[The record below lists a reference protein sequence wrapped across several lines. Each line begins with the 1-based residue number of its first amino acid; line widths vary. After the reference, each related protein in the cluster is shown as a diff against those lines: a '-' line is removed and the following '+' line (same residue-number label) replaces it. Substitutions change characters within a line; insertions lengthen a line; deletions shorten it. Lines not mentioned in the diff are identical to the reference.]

1 MVSKERMCHMI
12 KEIFSGK
19 LPAVLMNPTPFAL
32 EFSSEKVPDSQR
44 LHSVLEEVSKSL
56 HDQVEIYNV
65 NVDKVPE
72 IQTMYEVKD
81 LPAVILFK
89 DGKPQDKII
98 GYHSEQDVHKFL
110 TQ

>member
-1 MVSKERMCHMI
+1 MI

-32 EFSSEKVPDSQR
+32 EFGSDQLADSQR
-44 LHSVLEEVSKSL
+44 LHSVLERVSNSL
-56 HDQVEIYNV
+56 HNQVELYYV

-72 IQTMYEVKD
+72 VQTMYEVKD
-81 LPAVILFK
+81 LPTMILFK
-89 DGKPQDKII
+89 NGEPQDKIT
-98 GYHSEQDVHKFL
+98 GYHSEKEVYKFL